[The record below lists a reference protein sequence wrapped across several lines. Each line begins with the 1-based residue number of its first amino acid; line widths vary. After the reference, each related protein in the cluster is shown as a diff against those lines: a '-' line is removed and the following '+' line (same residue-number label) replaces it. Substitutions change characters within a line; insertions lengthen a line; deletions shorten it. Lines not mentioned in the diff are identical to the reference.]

1 MPLTLNQIVTR
12 IKTLALA
19 HHQINHFYFGDPH
32 EFDANGDI
40 IYPACFLEW
49 VPGTA
54 DRVAHQKRFN
64 FNIYFFD
71 LVKVSDD
78 TEGNETEV
86 LSDMDGVATDMLAM
100 LMSPE
105 YQDDWVI
112 VEAAAIAPVT
122 EVLGDMAAGVFI
134 EVGIVVDFLADSC
147 VVPTDEIIFEETF
160 DMARTKIYTY
170 TAAGLTGSSFAV
182 ADISNKHV
190 LAVFRAGSYKRAV
203 AVAPTDS
210 EKVQVGTVDLGTG
223 KGILGNGTVI
233 LETGDSLIINEKLDF
248 LVYA

>member
-1 MPLTLNQIVTR
+1 MPLSLNQIIER
-12 IKTLALA
+12 IKRLALS
-19 HHQINHFYFGDPH
+19 HHQINHFYFGEPH
-32 EFDANGDI
+32 EFDAQQDI
-40 IYPACFLEW
+40 VYPGVFLEILPS
-49 VPGTA
+49 VI
-54 DRVAHQKRFN
+54 DRSLRQKRFN
-64 FNIYFFD
+64 FNIYFLD

-112 VEAAAIAPVT
+112 IEAAAIAPVT
-122 EVLGDMAAGVFI
+122 EVLGDMAAGVFL

-170 TAAGLTGSSFAV
+170 TSTGLSGSSFSV
-182 ADISNKHV
+182 PDISDKHI

-203 AVAPTDS
+203 AVTPTDS
-210 EKVQVGTVDLGTG
+210 EKIQVGTIDVGSG

-233 LETGDSLIINEKLDF
+233 LETGDSLINDEKLDF

>member
-1 MPLTLNQIVTR
+1 MPLTLNQIVKR
-12 IKTLALA
+12 IESLALA
-19 HHQINHFYFGDPH
+19 HHQINHFYFGDVP

-40 IYPACFLEW
+40 VYPGVFLEML
-49 VPGTA
+49 PGTV
-54 DRVAHQKRFN
+54 DRAAHQKRFN
-64 FNIYFFD
+64 FRIFFLD

-78 TEGNETEV
+78 TEANETEV

-100 LMSPE
+100 LMSSQ
-105 YQDDWVI
+105 YQEDWLI
-112 VEAAAIAPVT
+112 IESAAISPLT
-122 EVLGDMAAGVFI
+122 ESLGDMVAGVSA
-134 EVGIVVDFLADSC
+134 EVGIIVDFLADSC
-147 VVPTDEIIFEETF
+147 VVPTDETVFNETF

-182 ADISNKHV
+182 ADIINKHV
-190 LAVFRAGSYKRAV
+190 LAVFRAGFYKRAV

-223 KGILGNGTVI
+223 KGILGDGTVI
-233 LETGDSLIINEKLDF
+233 LETGDSLINDEKMDF